1 MKPNKPDQNSDS
13 LNLPVFDVPQMDP
26 PGEPMPWARVMEE
39 TRAVREHYMKHHDS
53 PERRLADKNPQRFV
67 L

>member
-1 MKPNKPDQNSDS
+1 MNANKSNTNSFI
-13 LNLPVFDVPQMDP
+13 LPVFDVPLMDHP
-26 PGEPMPWARVMEE
+26 ENSMSWERVMEE

-53 PERRLADKNPQRFV
+53 PERRLADKNPKPFV